1 MATGTAFSVIHGTPA
16 NRLRRLATYASVAVA
31 AVLIS
36 VKFAAWLETGS
47 VALLSSLVDSL
58 LDIVASLVNLIAVRH
73 AMSPADREHR
83 FGHGKA
89 EPLAVLGQSAFIIG
103 SAMLLFA
110 EAVRRLIWP
119 VRVDNPPAGVAVM
132 VFSIVVTL
140 GLVFYQRY
148 VVRRTGSI
156 AITADELHYR
166 SDLIL
171 NMGVIIALV
180 LGSALDIPILD
191 PLFGA
196 AIGVWIVYSAVRL
209 TRLSLFQL
217 MDHELPDDERENI
230 RAIAQ
235 SHPEVVAA
243 HDLRTRIAGP
253 TAFIQLHI
261 EMDGAMSLIRAH
273 EISDE
278 VEAKLRAAYPHA
290 EIRIQRESRS
300 RARTFRAGLRRDEQ
314 RAQDPAADRCQ
325 PRHRARHGQAL
336 QRRRLADHHL
346 LAGCRAARVQ
356 AGPELDPPHH
366 RRPRRPGRSRP

>member
-1 MATGTAFSVIHGTPA
+1 MATGTAFPVTHGAPA
-16 NRLRRLATYASVAVA
+16 DRLRRLATYASVTVA
-31 AVLIS
+31 ALLIS

-58 LDIVASLVNLIAVRH
+58 LDAAASLVTLVAVRH

-89 EPLAVLGQSAFIIG
+89 EPLAVLGQSAFITG
-103 SAMLLFA
+103 SAMLLLA
-110 EAVRRLIWP
+110 EAVRRLISP
-119 VRVDNPPAGVAVM
+119 VPVENAPAGIAVM
-132 VFSIVVTL
+132 IFSIVVTI
-140 GLVFYQRY
+140 GLVLFQRH

-166 SDLIL
+166 SDVVL
-171 NMGVIIALV
+171 NLSVIAALV
-180 LGSALDIPILD
+180 LGGALDLPILD

-209 TRLSLFQL
+209 ARLSLFQL
-217 MDHELPDDERENI
+217 MDHELPDDEREKI

-235 SHPEVVAA
+235 SHPEVAAA

-278 VEAKLRAAYPHA
+278 VEAKLRAAYPNA
-290 EIRIQRESRS
+290 EIIIH
-300 RARTFRAGLRRDEQ
+300 
-314 RAQDPAADRCQ
+314 QDPEGVEE
-325 PRHRARHGQAL
+325 PRANF
-336 QRRRLADHHL
+336 
-346 LAGCRAARVQ
+346 
-356 AGPELDPPHH
+356 
-366 RRPRRPGRSRP
+366 PRRVTAR